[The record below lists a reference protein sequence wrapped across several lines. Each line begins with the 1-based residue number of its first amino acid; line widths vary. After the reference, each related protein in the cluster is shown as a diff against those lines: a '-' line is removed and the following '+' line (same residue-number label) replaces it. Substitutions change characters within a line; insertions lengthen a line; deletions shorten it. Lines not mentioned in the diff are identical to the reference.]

1 MVINME
7 LVFLN
12 KEDLSVLDYGYVE
25 KDYQIVIDSV
35 IPQKSTFNV
44 NKTNINAEVGD
55 LLIIKHSTIN
65 YIGIILSIQIDEEK
79 GISKVQ
85 TNDFIS
91 ILDLK
96 VKLKSFSGNLS
107 YYLYTLISDA
117 YLLNNDMNQRIK
129 YLSIAR
135 DYQTITGSLTYEK
148 DTIDSISNVL
158 KTLNKAYSIALTY
171 KLVYFYGTITGIELR
186 ISTCTSGLVLKSNF
200 KGITNLLVSTS
211 GEQSVNKVI
220 FVPSDDNVSYKSTEC
235 YYLLTDG
242 TITNLKDSIG
252 RYKNVKSV
260 TKIYKD
266 SDFASLKTT
275 AQTEMFISSLEHSI
289 TFDIR
294 MDNKVAV
301 PFKDFNV
308 GDFIEFITPTKT
320 YQTMVTQIS
329 LKNNDYQ
336 ASVTLGEYRVSL
348 TDKIKLLTKRQ

>member
-1 MVINME
+1 ME
-7 LVFLN
+7 LVFFN
-12 KEDLSVLDYGYVE
+12 REDLSVLDYGYVE

-55 LLIIKHSTIN
+55 LMIVKHKTIN
-65 YIGIILSIQIDEEK
+65 YIGIILSIEVDEDK

-91 ILDLK
+91 ILDIK
-96 VKLKSFSGNLS
+96 VKLKSFTGNLS
-107 YYLYTLISDA
+107 YYLFTLISDA
-117 YLLNNDMNQRIK
+117 YLLNYDTHQRIK
-129 YLSIAR
+129 YLSINR
-135 DYQTITGSLTYEK
+135 DYQNIQGTLTYEK
-148 DTIDSISNVL
+148 DTIDSISSVL
-158 KTLNKAYSIALTY
+158 KTLNKAYSIGLTY
-171 KLVYFYGTITGIELR
+171 KLVYNYGTITGIELR
-186 ISTCTSGLVLKSNF
+186 ISYCTSGLILKNNF

-211 GEQSVNKVI
+211 GEQSINKVI
-220 FVPSDDNVSYKSTEC
+220 FEPSDENVTHKSTEC

-242 TITNLKDSIG
+242 TITNLKDSVG
-252 RYKNVKSV
+252 RYKNVKSI

-266 SDFASLKTT
+266 GDYASLKTT
-275 AQTEMFISSLEHSI
+275 AQTEMLTSSLEHSI
-289 TFDIR
+289 TFNLR

-329 LKNNDYQ
+329 LKNNDYE

-348 TDKIKLLTKRQ
+348 TDKIKLLTKRH

>member
-12 KEDLSVLDYGYVE
+12 KTDLSVLDYGYVE
-25 KDYQIVIDSV
+25 KDFQLVIDSV
-35 IPQKSTFNV
+35 IPQKSNFNV
-44 NKTNINAEVGD
+44 NKIGINAEVGD
-55 LLIIKHSTIN
+55 LVIVKESSIN
-65 YIGIILSIQIDEEK
+65 YIGIILSIQVDEQK

-91 ILDLK
+91 ILDIK
-96 VKLKSFSGNLS
+96 VKLKSYSGNLS
-107 YYLYTLISDA
+107 LYLYNLISDA
-117 YLLNNDMNQRIK
+117 YLKNADVYQRIS

-135 DYQTITGSLTYEK
+135 DYQTITGSLTYEA
-148 DTIDSISNVL
+148 DTIDSISNVV
-158 KTLNKAYSIALTY
+158 KTLNKGYSIGLTY
-171 KLVYFYGTITGIELR
+171 NLIYFNGEITGIELH
-186 ISTCTSGLVLKSNF
+186 ISACTSGLILKSNY
-200 KGITNLLVSTS
+200 KGITDLVISSS
-211 GEQSVNKVI
+211 GEQTINKVV
-220 FVPSDDNVSYKSTEC
+220 FEPSDENVTYKTRIC

-242 TITNLKDSIG
+242 TITTLPNSTG
-252 RYKNVKSV
+252 RIKNVSSI
-260 TKIYKD
+260 TKIFKD
-266 SDFASLKTT
+266 ADYASLKTT

-289 TFDIR
+289 TFNLK

-329 LKNNDYQ
+329 LKNLYQ
-336 ASVTLGEYRVSL
+336 ASITLGEYRVSL

>member
-1 MVINME
+1 MVTNME

-12 KEDLSVLDYGYVE
+12 KDDLSVLDYGYVE
-25 KDYQIVIDSV
+25 KDYQLVIDSV

-44 NKTNINAEVGD
+44 NKININAEVGD
-55 LLIIKHSTIN
+55 LLIIKDSNIN

-91 ILDLK
+91 ILDIK
-96 VKLKSFSGNLS
+96 VKLKSYSGNLS
-107 YYLYTLISDA
+107 LYLFNLISDA
-117 YLLNNDMNQRIK
+117 YLTNPDLYQRIS

-135 DYQTITGSLTYEK
+135 DYQTINGTLTFET

-158 KTLNKAYSIALTY
+158 KTLNKAYSIGLTY

-186 ISTCTSGLVLKSNF
+186 ISTCTSGLVLKNNF
-200 KGITNLLVSTS
+200 KGITNLLVSSS
-211 GEQSVNKVI
+211 GEQSINKVI
-220 FVPSDDNVSYKSTEC
+220 FVPSDENVSHKSTEC

-242 TITNLKDSIG
+242 TVTPLKDSVG
-252 RYKNVKSV
+252 RYKNVSSI
-260 TKIYKD
+260 TKIYRD
-266 SDFASLKTT
+266 ADYASLKTT

-289 TFDIR
+289 TFNLR

-329 LKNNDYQ
+329 FKNNLYE
-336 ASVTLGEYRVSL
+336 AGITLGEYRVSL